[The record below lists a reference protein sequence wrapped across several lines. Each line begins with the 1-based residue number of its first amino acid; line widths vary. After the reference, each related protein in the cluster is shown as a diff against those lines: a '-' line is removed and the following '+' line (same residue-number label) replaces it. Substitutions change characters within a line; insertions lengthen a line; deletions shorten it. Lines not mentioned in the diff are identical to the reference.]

1 MHHEEE
7 IVSEDILE
15 QAQLIALGNEEEN
28 AVIAGSTSLD
38 AERLVE
44 QLVGQERQRRKK
56 QLRIAPRLE
65 ALILLLVFAAGLGSG
80 YLLRDRI
87 PVSQAERA
95 TAAAKALVQQ
105 VNPPEG
111 FKLPTT
117 QCH

>member
-1 MHHEEE
+1 M
-7 IVSEDILE
+7 SAD
-15 QAQLIALGNEEEN
+15 
-28 AVIAGSTSLD
+28 
-38 AERLVE
+38 RLVE
-44 QLVGQERQRRKK
+44 QLVAQERQRRKK
-56 QLRIAPRLE
+56 QLRMAPRLE